1 MNENQAVVYPQ
12 DGISGDQHLDIIA
25 PDQATTLDELFRERV
40 RRSADRVAFTE
51 FNPDSGSWV
60 DFTWADMAA
69 QVKRWQIA
77 ISDLNPDKG
86 DRIAI
91 HIPNGIHWV
100 ACDQACL
107 RLGLVVVPLYV
118 DDRPD
123 NASYVLEHSGASV
136 LVTKSLDMWRQIEQC
151 DETLPRLKTVVVVT
165 ATEPLPQ
172 NVYFL
177 NEWLPRVGAHL
188 ERGLSDPG
196 DLASIVYT
204 SGTTGRPKG
213 VMLSHRNMLSN
224 AYASLRS
231 VPVRPDDV
239 ALSFLPLSHTFE
251 RTIGYYVGIMAGCR
265 AVYNRSIR
273 FIVEDLQI
281 HQPTTLISV
290 PRVFERFY
298 SRMMQSISSSSKVKK
313 TLLEKTLELGW
324 RKFQYEQKVTNWFPS
339 LLLWPLLDKFVASKV
354 RELTGGRLRFAIIG
368 GAPLSYDVAKF
379 FASIGIPLI
388 QGYGLTE
395 SSPVI
400 SVNTEAGNRL
410 DTIGLPLR
418 GVEVCIGDDDELLAR
433 GGNIMLGYW
442 QNEEATAGTM
452 TDDGWLKTGDKACF
466 DDGYLKIIGRLKDI
480 LVLANGEKVPPA
492 DMEQALVSNSLVS
505 QVMIVGEGKPYLS
518 ALLVLESQAWKAFC
532 KTNGLADHVDLND
545 EKVEEL
551 ILAQLAKNL
560 KEFPGYAQI
569 RRVHSAWTEWT
580 MEDGLVT
587 PTLKIKRPKV
597 AERFATEIEGLYEGH
612 RVFS

>member
-51 FNPDSGSWV
+51 FNPDSDSWV

-298 SRMMQSISSSSKVKK
+298 SRMMQSISSSSKLKK
-313 TLLEKTLELGW
+313 ILLEKTLELGW

-532 KTNGLADHVDLND
+532 KTNGLADDIDLND

-569 RRVHSAWTEWT
+569 RRVHSTWTEWT

-597 AERFATEIEGLYEGH
+597 AECFATEIEGLYEGH
-612 RVFS
+612 RVLS

>member
-12 DGISGDQHLDIIA
+12 DGISGNQHLDVIA
-25 PDQATTLDELFRERV
+25 MDHAATLDELFRERV

-51 FNPDSGSWV
+51 YHSVSESWV
-60 DFTWADMAA
+60 DYTWADMAA
-69 QVKRWQIA
+69 EVERWQIA
-77 ISDLNPDKG
+77 ISDLNLDKG
-86 DRIAI
+86 DRVAI
-91 HIPNGIHWV
+91 HIPNGVHWV

-123 NASYVLEHSGASV
+123 NASYLLEHSGASV
-136 LVTKSLDMWRQIEQC
+136 LITDSLEIWQKIEQC
-151 DETLPRLKTVVVVT
+151 DETLARLKTVVVESAT
-165 ATEPLPQ
+165 AVLPQ
-172 NVYFL
+172 SVYL
-177 NEWLPRVGAHL
+177 LKEWLPKVGAHL
-188 ERGLSDPG
+188 ERGMSDPD

-213 VMLSHRNMLSN
+213 VMLSHKNMLSN
-224 AYASLRS
+224 AYAALRS

-251 RTIGYYVGIMAGCR
+251 RTIGYYLGIMAGAR
-265 AVYNRSIR
+265 AVYNRSIK

-298 SRMMQSISSSSKVKK
+298 SRIMQSVSESSRVKRFLFRK
-313 TLLEKTLELGW
+313 TIELGW
-324 RKFQYEQKVTNWFPS
+324 RKFQYDQKITNWFPS
-339 LLLWPLLDKFVASKV
+339 LILWPLLDKLVAEKI
-354 RELTGGRLRFAIIG
+354 RKLTGGKLRFAIIG
-368 GAPLSYDVAKF
+368 GAPLPYDVAKL

-418 GVEVCIGDDDELLAR
+418 GVEVCIGDDDELLTR
-433 GGNIMLGYW
+433 GDNIMLGYW

-452 TDDGWLKTGDKACF
+452 TDDGWLRTGDKACF

-492 DMEQALVSNSLVS
+492 DMEQALVSNPLVS

-518 ALLVLESQAWKAFC
+518 ALLVLEPQAWKVFC
-532 KTNGLADHVDLND
+532 KTNGLAGDIDLND
-545 EKVEEL
+545 ERVEEL
-551 ILAQLAKNL
+551 ILAQLANNL
-560 KEFPGYAQI
+560 KEFPGYAQL
-569 RRVHSAWTEWT
+569 RRVHSALTEWT
-580 MEDGLVT
+580 AEDGLIT
-587 PTLKIKRPKV
+587 PTLKLKRPKV
-597 AERFATEIEGLYEGH
+597 SEHFATEIAGLYEGH